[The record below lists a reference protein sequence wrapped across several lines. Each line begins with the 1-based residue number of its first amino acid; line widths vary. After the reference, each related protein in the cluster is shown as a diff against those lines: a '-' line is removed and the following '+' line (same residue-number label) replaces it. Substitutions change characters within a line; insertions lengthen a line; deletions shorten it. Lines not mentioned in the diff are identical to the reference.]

1 MATNAAVSFAP
12 ESRPFR
18 IRELSIGGVLDEAL
32 LLVRERFATL
42 LKVSLAILLLPLT
55 VAMYFGLGPIQELA
69 ESFGDPARMRP
80 DDLVEMFT
88 HLGVIT
94 LPLMAVAYR
103 VAEPLALGALV
114 FIVAGTI
121 MGKQPT
127 VGEAIR
133 RSLRR
138 AWPLIAMWFLRWIC
152 VQIGTMACYVPGI
165 LLAGLF
171 SVALPAIMLERKGP
185 LAAMGRSIELNKQR
199 MLPAMGL
206 ILLLGLIESS
216 MVQLGQLMPG
226 ILLQSLAVGLL
237 YSCTLSVYAAGV
249 TVFYFSGRCKVEN
262 YDLQLLAEQVAAE
275 DEAAEPPE
283 ERTLFSPA
291 P

>member
-32 LLVRERFATL
+32 LLVRERFGTL
-42 LKVSLAILLLPLT
+42 LKVSLAILAVPLT
-55 VAMYFGLGPIQELA
+55 VAMYFGLGPIQEIA
-69 ESFGDPARMRP
+69 ESLGDPARMRP
-80 DDLVEMFT
+80 EDLIEMFT

-94 LPLMAVAYR
+94 LPLMAIAYR
-103 VAEPLALGALV
+103 IAEPLALGALV
-114 FIVAGTI
+114 FIVAGAI
-121 MGKQPT
+121 LGKRPG

-152 VQIGTMACYVPGI
+152 VQIGTMACYIPGI

-185 LAAMGRSIELNKQR
+185 LAGMGRSIELNKQR
-199 MLPAMGL
+199 MLPACGL

-216 MVQLGQLMPG
+216 MVQLGQLLPS
-226 ILLQSLAVGLL
+226 ILLQSLAVAVL
-237 YSCTLSVYAAGV
+237 YSCTLGLYAAGV

-262 YDLQLLAEQVAAE
+262 YDLQLLAEEVAAAPV
-275 DEAAEPPE
+275 DEGTTE
-283 ERTLFSPA
+283 ERTLFSQEG
-291 P
+291 